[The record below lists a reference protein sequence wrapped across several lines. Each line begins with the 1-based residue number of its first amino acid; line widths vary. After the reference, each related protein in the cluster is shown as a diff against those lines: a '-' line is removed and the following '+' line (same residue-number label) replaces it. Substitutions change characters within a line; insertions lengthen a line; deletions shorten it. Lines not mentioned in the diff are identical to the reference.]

1 VQTLNSI
8 APSLTLKNKQNMK
21 NLLFA
26 SIVTLLSVT
35 FSIAQPTVQWQKSV
49 GGTGNDYA
57 ESIQQTND
65 GGYIVVGI
73 SYSNDGD
80 VSGNQGASDCWVV
93 KLNAFGTIEWEK
105 SMGGSGDDN
114 ARLIQQ
120 TNDGGYIFIGPSDSN
135 DGDVSGNHGNLD
147 YWAVKLT
154 STGVIEWQK
163 SLGGTGYEYAQ
174 YIQQTSDGGY
184 IAAGSSFSNDG
195 DVSGNHG
202 GFDCWVVK
210 LNNEGTIVWQ
220 KSLGGLSNDEAESIQ
235 QTNDGGFILAGH
247 SDSNDGDVSGNHGG
261 PDYWVVKLSSIG
273 TIEWQKSLGGSGS
286 DQAKSVQQTND
297 GGYIVAGY
305 TSSNDGDVSVNY
317 GYLDFWV
324 VKLNSLGTIEWQKTL
339 GGSDF
344 DLAQSI
350 QQTNDGEYIVAGY
363 SYSND
368 VDVQSSQGNQDF
380 WVVKLSSIGT
390 IEWEKSLG
398 GSGLENAS
406 SIQQTNE
413 GGFIVAGSSNSN
425 DGDVSGN
432 QGNSDYWVVQLK
444 SCQPSF
450 STQPA
455 NQIIDIYSN
464 AQFIVSSSDP
474 TATYQWQTDLG
485 VGFQNLNNIGQYSGT
500 TNDTLLISDVVLT
513 NDNQPFR
520 CIISSGSCSD
530 TSSVAILI
538 VKDNI
543 GINEVSQSN
552 LYSVYPNPAQDLIN
566 IKADAKLLESVYT
579 IYDAIGKVVLIGKIK
594 SENAVIEIGNLSGG
608 IYLFSVGENQNQTF
622 KVIKQ

>member
-1 VQTLNSI
+1 
-8 APSLTLKNKQNMK
+8 MK
-21 NLLFA
+21 NLLFT

-35 FSIAQPTVQWQKSV
+35 FSLAQPTVQWQKSV

-317 GYLDFWV
+317 GYLDYWV

-380 WVVKLSSIGT
+380 WVVKLSNIGT

-432 QGNSDYWVVQLK
+432 QGNFDYWVVQLK

-566 IKADAKLLESVYT
+566 VKADAKLLESVYT
-579 IYDAIGKVVLIGKIK
+579 IYDAIGKVVLIGKIN

>member
-608 IYLFSVGENQNQTF
+608 IYLFSVGD
-622 KVIKQ
+622 

>member
-1 VQTLNSI
+1 MQTLNSI

-21 NLLFA
+21 NLLFT

-35 FSIAQPTVQWQKSV
+35 FSLAQPTVQWQKSV

-273 TIEWQKSLGGSGS
+273 TIEWQKSLGGTGS

-317 GYLDFWV
+317 GYLDYWV

-390 IEWEKSLG
+390 VEWEKSLG

-432 QGNSDYWVVQLK
+432 QGNFDYWVVQLK

-500 TNDTLLISDVVLT
+500 TNDTLLISDIVLT

-566 IKADAKLLESVYT
+566 VKADAKLLESVYT
-579 IYDAIGKVVLIGKIK
+579 IYDAIGKVVLIGKIN

>member
-1 VQTLNSI
+1 MRQIFTSLLLFWPLFTFTQPAIAWNKTIGGTSTDEAHAIQLTPDGHCMVVGYSISNNGDFFGKYGAVDIWLTRLDASGNLIWKQNYGGLDDDRAFALKSITDGGWILAGHTYSNSI
-8 APSLTLKNKQNMK
+8 
-21 NLLFA
+21 
-26 SIVTLLSVT
+26 
-35 FSIAQPTVQWQKSV
+35 
-49 GGTGNDYA
+49 
-57 ESIQQTND
+57 
-65 GGYIVVGI
+65 
-73 SYSNDGD
+73 
-80 VSGNQGASDCWVV
+80 
-93 KLNAFGTIEWEK
+93 
-105 SMGGSGDDN
+105 
-114 ARLIQQ
+114 
-120 TNDGGYIFIGPSDSN
+120 
-135 DGDVSGNHGNLD
+135 
-147 YWAVKLT
+147 
-154 STGVIEWQK
+154 
-163 SLGGTGYEYAQ
+163 
-174 YIQQTSDGGY
+174 
-184 IAAGSSFSNDG
+184 

-398 GSGLENAS
+398 GSGLDGAS
-406 SIQQTNE
+406 CIQQINN

-432 QGNSDYWVVQLK
+432 HGITDYWVVKL
-444 SCQPSF
+444 SGCQ
-450 STQPA
+450 Q
-455 NQIIDIYSN
+455 
-464 AQFIVSSSDP
+464 SS
-474 TATYQWQTDLG
+474 
-485 VGFQNLNNIGQYSGT
+485 
-500 TNDTLLISDVVLT
+500 
-513 NDNQPFR
+513 
-520 CIISSGSCSD
+520 
-530 TSSVAILI
+530 
-538 VKDNI
+538 
-543 GINEVSQSN
+543 SQSN
-552 LYSVYPNPAQDLIN
+552 ISSCGPYVSEAGQVYNESTSFNYVLSNANGCDSLVNVNITILPLPSTNISPSNALLNAGDSIQLSANGALTYSWSPDNGLSCNDCPSPFASPNEPTSYIVAGIAENGCISYDSIEVDIRCNEPFIPTIFSPNGKGPASN
-566 IKADAKLLESVYT
+566 ELLC
-579 IYDAIGKVVLIGKIK
+579 
-594 SENAVIEIGNLSGG
+594 
-608 IYLFSVGENQNQTF
+608 LFSNCVSQLKFVVFNRWGEQVFETEDVSKCWDGFYKGEEASSGLYAYNLYIQQLDGNVVNKKGMITLL
-622 KVIKQ
+622 K

>member
-1 VQTLNSI
+1 MQTLNSI

-21 NLLFA
+21 NLLFT

-93 KLNAFGTIEWEK
+93 KLNAFGIIEWEK

-210 LNNEGTIVWQ
+210 LNDEGTIVWQ

-432 QGNSDYWVVQLK
+432 QGNFDYWVVQLK

>member
-1 VQTLNSI
+1 
-8 APSLTLKNKQNMK
+8 
-21 NLLFA
+21 
-26 SIVTLLSVT
+26 
-35 FSIAQPTVQWQKSV
+35 
-49 GGTGNDYA
+49 
-57 ESIQQTND
+57 
-65 GGYIVVGI
+65 
-73 SYSNDGD
+73 
-80 VSGNQGASDCWVV
+80 
-93 KLNAFGTIEWEK
+93 
-105 SMGGSGDDN
+105 
-114 ARLIQQ
+114 
-120 TNDGGYIFIGPSDSN
+120 
-135 DGDVSGNHGNLD
+135 
-147 YWAVKLT
+147 
-154 STGVIEWQK
+154 
-163 SLGGTGYEYAQ
+163 
-174 YIQQTSDGGY
+174 
-184 IAAGSSFSNDG
+184 
-195 DVSGNHG
+195 
-202 GFDCWVVK
+202 
-210 LNNEGTIVWQ
+210 
-220 KSLGGLSNDEAESIQ
+220 
-235 QTNDGGFILAGH
+235 
-247 SDSNDGDVSGNHGG
+247 
-261 PDYWVVKLSSIG
+261 
-273 TIEWQKSLGGSGS
+273 
-286 DQAKSVQQTND
+286 
-297 GGYIVAGY
+297 
-305 TSSNDGDVSVNY
+305 
-317 GYLDFWV
+317 
-324 VKLNSLGTIEWQKTL
+324 
-339 GGSDF
+339 
-344 DLAQSI
+344 
-350 QQTNDGEYIVAGY
+350 
-363 SYSND
+363 
-368 VDVQSSQGNQDF
+368 
-380 WVVKLSSIGT
+380 VKLSSIGT

>member
-297 GGYIVAGY
+297 GGFIVAGY

>member
-1 VQTLNSI
+1 
-8 APSLTLKNKQNMK
+8 MK
-21 NLLFA
+21 NLLFT

-93 KLNAFGTIEWEK
+93 KLNAFGIIEWEK

-210 LNNEGTIVWQ
+210 LNDEGTIVWQ

-432 QGNSDYWVVQLK
+432 QGNFDYWVVQLK

>member
-1 VQTLNSI
+1 MQTLNSI

-21 NLLFA
+21 NLLFT

-35 FSIAQPTVQWQKSV
+35 FSLAQPTVQWQKSV

-273 TIEWQKSLGGSGS
+273 TIEWQKSLGGTGS

-317 GYLDFWV
+317 GYLDYWV

-390 IEWEKSLG
+390 VEWEKSLG

-432 QGNSDYWVVQLK
+432 QGNFDYWVVQLK

-566 IKADAKLLESVYT
+566 VKADAKLLESVYT
-579 IYDAIGKVVLIGKIK
+579 IYDAIGKVVLIGKIN

>member
-93 KLNAFGTIEWEK
+93 KLNAFGIIEWEK

-210 LNNEGTIVWQ
+210 LNDEGTIVWQ

>member
-21 NLLFA
+21 NLLFT

-35 FSIAQPTVQWQKSV
+35 FSLAQPTVQWQKSV

-273 TIEWQKSLGGSGS
+273 TIEWQKSLGGTGS

-317 GYLDFWV
+317 GYLDYWV

-390 IEWEKSLG
+390 VEWEKSLG

-432 QGNSDYWVVQLK
+432 QGNFDYWVVQLK

-566 IKADAKLLESVYT
+566 VKADAKLLESVYT
-579 IYDAIGKVVLIGKIK
+579 IYDAIGKVVLIGKIN

>member
-1 VQTLNSI
+1 
-8 APSLTLKNKQNMK
+8 MK
-21 NLLFA
+21 NLLFT

-35 FSIAQPTVQWQKSV
+35 FSLAQPTVQWQKSV

-273 TIEWQKSLGGSGS
+273 TIEWQKSLGGTGS

-317 GYLDFWV
+317 GYLDYWV

-390 IEWEKSLG
+390 VEWEKSLG

-432 QGNSDYWVVQLK
+432 QGNFDYWVVQLK

-500 TNDTLLISDVVLT
+500 TNDTLLISDIVLT

-566 IKADAKLLESVYT
+566 VKADAKLLESVYT
-579 IYDAIGKVVLIGKIK
+579 IYDAIGKVVLIGKIN

>member
-1 VQTLNSI
+1 
-8 APSLTLKNKQNMK
+8 
-21 NLLFA
+21 
-26 SIVTLLSVT
+26 
-35 FSIAQPTVQWQKSV
+35 
-49 GGTGNDYA
+49 
-57 ESIQQTND
+57 
-65 GGYIVVGI
+65 
-73 SYSNDGD
+73 
-80 VSGNQGASDCWVV
+80 
-93 KLNAFGTIEWEK
+93 
-105 SMGGSGDDN
+105 
-114 ARLIQQ
+114 
-120 TNDGGYIFIGPSDSN
+120 
-135 DGDVSGNHGNLD
+135 
-147 YWAVKLT
+147 
-154 STGVIEWQK
+154 
-163 SLGGTGYEYAQ
+163 
-174 YIQQTSDGGY
+174 
-184 IAAGSSFSNDG
+184 
-195 DVSGNHG
+195 
-202 GFDCWVVK
+202 
-210 LNNEGTIVWQ
+210 
-220 KSLGGLSNDEAESIQ
+220 
-235 QTNDGGFILAGH
+235 
-247 SDSNDGDVSGNHGG
+247 
-261 PDYWVVKLSSIG
+261 
-273 TIEWQKSLGGSGS
+273 
-286 DQAKSVQQTND
+286 
-297 GGYIVAGY
+297 
-305 TSSNDGDVSVNY
+305 
-317 GYLDFWV
+317 
-324 VKLNSLGTIEWQKTL
+324 VKLNSLGTVEWQKTL
-339 GGSDF
+339 GGSNSDY
-344 DLAQSI
+344 AHSI

-368 VDVQSSQGNQDF
+368 GDVQSSQGNQDF

-398 GSGLENAS
+398 GSGLDGAS
-406 SIQQTNE
+406 CIQQINN

>member
-1 VQTLNSI
+1 MQTLNSI

-21 NLLFA
+21 NLLFT

-35 FSIAQPTVQWQKSV
+35 FSLAQPTVQWQKSV

-317 GYLDFWV
+317 GYLDYWV

-380 WVVKLSSIGT
+380 WVVKLSNIGT

-432 QGNSDYWVVQLK
+432 QGNFDYWVVQLK

-566 IKADAKLLESVYT
+566 VKADAKLLESVYT
-579 IYDAIGKVVLIGKIK
+579 IYDAIGKVVLIGKIN